1 MLKSIFIVS
10 QPAIS
15 SEAMVLLL
23 IFSFLLGFPISL
35 SITQFSLMGLSLLLA
50 LLAKTNILLKLT
62 HTPIPD
68 RLVAFLWAIG
78 RFSMWFLITTTL
90 CKAYEMLIQK
100 FYNRQD
106 VFNKR
111 DYNVASETCQHLI
124 KVIAWEYLYTFL
136 PTEGI
141 WFSEVYFCAYY
152 YYSVIFN
159 LCSNIGNSLGGK
171 L

>member
-50 LLAKTNILLKLT
+50 LLAETNILLKLT

-68 RLVAFLWAIG
+68 RLVAFL
-78 RFSMWFLITTTL
+78 
-90 CKAYEMLIQK
+90 
-100 FYNRQD
+100 
-106 VFNKR
+106 
-111 DYNVASETCQHLI
+111 
-124 KVIAWEYLYTFL
+124 
-136 PTEGI
+136 
-141 WFSEVYFCAYY
+141 
-152 YYSVIFN
+152 
-159 LCSNIGNSLGGK
+159 
-171 L
+171 